1 MLLFLIE
8 VKAPTLIPNDLQSH
22 MRYNVRVLPQV
33 IFPNDD
39 QKIIDP
45 KNNEYPMISPIHSL
59 LFWDVYFGLS
69 HEFTMSFRPFLFL
82 YSLLKLDSLSK
93 LSQIYS
99 VFTINYF

>member
-8 VKAPTLIPNDLQSH
+8 VKAPTLIQRSQSH

-59 LFWDVYFGLS
+59 FVFGMCIFGLS
-69 HEFTMSFRPFLFL
+69 TNLLCLSASIPVFPF
-82 YSLLKLDSLSK
+82 K
-93 LSQIYS
+93 
-99 VFTINYF
+99 N